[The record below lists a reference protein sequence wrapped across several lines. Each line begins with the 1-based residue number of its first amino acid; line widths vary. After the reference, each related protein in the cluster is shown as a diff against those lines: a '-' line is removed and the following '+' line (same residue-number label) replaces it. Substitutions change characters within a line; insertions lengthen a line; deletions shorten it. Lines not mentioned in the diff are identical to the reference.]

1 MKVDKK
7 REECQAAMELN
18 TNLDLNLLILE
29 VLTWVFC
36 PYN

>member
-1 MKVDKK
+1 MKVDKE

-18 TNLDLNLLILE
+18 TNLDPNLLILE
-29 VLTWVFC
+29 VLTWFFC